1 MGYCFPGLVL
11 VPALNPLLS
20 GFVHRPAPFFS
31 DLDDARTYGLIAEK
45 SRLCWQHPRQQLL
58 AACILHSL
66 PMAQVTS
73 VVKTKEGPGFSVL
86 FSAGVHAASQVNRGR
101 IQVPTAAALSLLSHS
116 HFRTEGLSLIF
127 GVVAAVTGAARI
139 SVNAQTKPS
148 LVASFEK
155 DGKTSQRSSVHL
167 VYPCPTA
174 GISTSRRSLFD
185 ATRNNNNKR
194 NSKREL

>member
-20 GFVHRPAPFFS
+20 GSVHRPAPFFS
-31 DLDDARTYGLIAEK
+31 GLDDARTYGLIAEK
-45 SRLCWQHPRQQLL
+45 SRLCWPRQQLL
-58 AACILHSL
+58 APCILRSL

-86 FSAGVHAASQVNRGR
+86 FTAGVHAASQAHRGR
-101 IQVPTAAALSLLSHS
+101 IQLPTAAALSLLSHS

-127 GVVAAVTGAARI
+127 GVVAAMAGAPRV

-148 LVASFEK
+148 LVASFEEN
-155 DGKTSQRSSVHL
+155 GKQVNAL
-167 VYPCPTA
+167 VCIWYILARPP
-174 GISTSRRSLFD
+174 G
-185 ATRNNNNKR
+185 
-194 NSKREL
+194 